1 MGREQQHSA
10 GMEPPPTAPLS
21 AMIKKKRTG
30 VKKFAAREGGH
41 FPLWSLHFTIW
52 SLH

>member
-1 MGREQQHSA
+1 MGRGEGHSA
-10 GMEPPPTAPLS
+10 GMEPPTPPPQRHDP
-21 AMIKKKRTG
+21 KKKKTG